1 METGMRLRRRDVM
14 RGAAALAVTASLPR
28 AASAAAA
35 APLVSKRPPRG
46 QRRFVSPAVEAE
58 IARVKAKIADPELA
72 WLFENCYPNT
82 LDTTVKVGTVDG
94 KRGGKPDAFV
104 ITGDIEALWLRDS
117 SAQMQTY
124 VHLAS
129 KDAGLRRVFTGL
141 IARQARCILI
151 DPYANAFM
159 DDPTARSNLGA
170 RTDQTDMKPGVAERK
185 WEIDSL
191 CYPMRLAHGYWTATR
206 DKTPFDDLWAKAM
219 RRAVATF
226 REQQRK
232 DGKGPYH
239 FQRLNVSPTETLMFE
254 GYGAPT
260 RKVGLIHS
268 MFRPSDDACLY
279 PFLIPSNLFA
289 VSALRMLATVQREAR
304 GDMAGATDSEAL
316 ASEVEAALRAHGRMP
331 DGQGGEVW
339 AYEVD
344 GFGNAIF
351 MDDANVPSLS
361 GLPLLGAV
369 DHSDPLFRRTA
380 ALAWSD
386 RNPYFFTGTA
396 ARGIGGPHIGLD
408 MIWPMSIITHA
419 MNSDDDAVIRQ
430 CLAWLKTTH
439 GGTGFMHES
448 FHKDDPAKFTRTWFA
463 WANGLFGELILD
475 LERRKPALLAARY

>member
-14 RGAAALAVTASLPR
+14 TGAAALAVTASLPR

-94 KRGGKPDAFV
+94 KPDAFV

-124 VHLAS
+124 VHLAP

-159 DDPTARSNLGA
+159 EDPTAKSNLGA

-226 REQQRK
+226 RVQQRK

-316 ASEVEAALRAHGRMP
+316 GSEVEAALRAHGRMP

-361 GLPLLGAV
+361 GLPLLGAA
-369 DHSDPLFRRTA
+369 DRSDPLFRRTA

-448 FHKDDPAKFTRTWFA
+448 FNKDDPAKFTRSWFA

>member
-1 METGMRLRRRDVM
+1 MRLRRRDVM
-14 RGAAALAVTASLPR
+14 TGAAALAVTASVPR
-28 AASAAAA
+28 AASAAA
-35 APLVSKRPPRG
+35 PRVSKRPPRG

-82 LDTTVKVGTVDG
+82 LDTTVKIGTVD
-94 KRGGKPDAFV
+94 GKPDAFV

-124 VHLAS
+124 VHLAP

-159 DDPTARSNLGA
+159 EDPTARSNLGA

-226 REQQRK
+226 RVQQRK

-316 ASEVEAALRAHGRMP
+316 ATEVEAAIRAHGRMP

-361 GLPLLGAV
+361 GLPLLGAA
-369 DHSDPLFRRTA
+369 DRSDPLFRRTA

-448 FHKDDPAKFTRTWFA
+448 FNKDDPAKFTRSWFA